1 MEYNTSL
8 EKLIFP
14 EFGRHIQKMVEHACT
29 IEDRSERN
37 RAAQTIVNIMANI
50 SPQFRDA
57 SFEIRQKLW
66 DQLAIIS
73 DFKLDVD
80 YPYDLPCKEELFEK
94 PQKLNIPQSDI
105 RLRHYGKNN
114 EMMINTAVNM
124 EDGEE
129 KDYLVNLI
137 ANHMK
142 RCYLTWNRDSV
153 TDDIIFEDLKYL
165 SKGKIVLNNETKLAE
180 VKEILTRN
188 VKKPKRINNRK

>member
-14 EFGRHIQKMVEHACT
+14 EFGRHIQKMVEHACI

-57 SFEIRQKLW
+57 SFEVRQKLW

-80 YPYDLPCKEELFEK
+80 YPYALPCKEELFEK
-94 PQKLNIPQSDI
+94 PQKLPNPQSDI
-105 RLRHYGKNN
+105 KLRHYGKNN

-124 EDGEE
+124 EEGEE
-129 KDYLVNLI
+129 KDYLISLI

-153 TDDIIFEDLKYL
+153 SDDLIFEDLKYL
-165 SKGKIVLNNETKLAE
+165 SKGKIIIKNDTKLAE
-180 VKEILTRN
+180 VKDILTRT
-188 VKKPKRINNRK
+188 KKPKRINNRK